1 MKLDA
6 APLQQRYRQAFFS
19 LVAPHVKHVYHFVRH
34 QLRYHEA
41 IGDLRPDELKADE
54 VVDAVLLRAYRE
66 FVRAPRRRSLR
77 RWLIDLARDE
87 VAAEVKELKSWDAR
101 TSVRTEADVPET
113 PPAEWVST
121 LGEEILDFH
130 EPDEDLKVED
140 VIPDLDVPTPE
151 DETEVRELQWCVD
164 EALAGLPSEWR
175 EVVLLHHVE
184 GRAGPELARAAGKP
198 EPEVERILERA
209 RDYLRQRLVESGCRL
224 KAEDGR

>member
-6 APLQQRYRQAFFS
+6 APLPQRYRQAFFS

-41 IGDLRPDELKADE
+41 IGDLRPGELNADE

-87 VAAEVKELKSWDAR
+87 VAAEVKQLKSWDAR
-101 TSVRTEADVPET
+101 TPVRTEAHVPET
-113 PPAEWVST
+113 PPTERVST
-121 LGEEILDFH
+121 LGEEILDFY

-151 DETEVRELQWCVD
+151 DETEARELQWCVD

-175 EVVLLHHVE
+175 EVVLLHHVD
-184 GRAGPELARAAGKP
+184 GMAGPELARAAGKP
-198 EPEVERILERA
+198 QPEVERILERA